1 MKVFYNPKMSTP
13 SHGYSP
19 SGSKPAAAVADWQS
33 RGLDIQL
40 IDFEPITEKDL
51 CLAHDPKFVK
61 RVLTRKES
69 NGHGNTIKAVT
80 DSCLWTCGSMVA
92 ASRQALIDGITCS
105 PSSGFHHSN
114 FAQASGFCTF
124 NGLIVAARKLIEEGR
139 VAKVGIIDCDA
150 HWFDGVVD
158 ILDTLELNDVIKA
171 WSFGGEFT
179 PRTFSQKRLITQLR
193 MAIRKMKEQGVE
205 LILYQAGADP
215 HKNDPLG
222 GFMTTEEMRKR
233 DQFVFETCRDLG
245 MAVCWLFAGGY
256 QKEADGSI
264 PKVLEIHRNTA
275 LEAIRAMKSQVNST
289 PSPKK
294 WIRLH
299 DTTVE
304 NLGESISIVGG
315 VRAPKR
321 TKPFGGSTPK

>member
-19 SGSKPAAAVADWQS
+19 SGSKPAAAVADWQN
-33 RGLDIQL
+33 RGLDIQ
-40 IDFEPITEKDL
+40 IVDFKPVTENDL
-51 CLAHDPKFVK
+51 CLAHDPRFVK
-61 RVLTRKES
+61 RVLTGKES

-105 PSSGFHHSN
+105 PSSGFHHSGFSFN
-114 FAQASGFCTF
+114 GCFCTW
-124 NGLIVAARKLIEEGR
+124 NALVIAARKMIEEGR

-179 PRTFSQKRLITQLR
+179 TQSFSQRRLIAQLR
-193 MAIRKMKEQGVE
+193 MTIRKMKEQGVE

-215 HKNDPLG
+215 HINDPLG
-222 GFMTTEEMRKR
+222 GLMTTEEMRER
-233 DQFVFETCRDLG
+233 DELVFDMCANLG
-245 MAVCWLFAGGY
+245 IPVAYAHAGGY
-256 QKEADGSI
+256 IVESDGSI
-264 PKVLEIHRNTA
+264 PQVLELHRNTA
-275 LEAIRAMKSQVNST
+275 MEAIRALKSQVNPT

-299 DTTVE
+299 DTTVK
-304 NLGESISIVGG
+304 NLGESIAIVGG